1 MWIKNT
7 VLAAAVSTAILG
19 GADKCLAQNIGTK
32 TLIDSLSTVEQ
43 VETQDSTKLNI
54 QENVKNQIFVCLET
68 DDSLSYTHTK
78 VLESITDPEN
88 TVLEYPVEQIFKKYL
103 HKKKMTEH
111 PLYVSW
117 LKKNFRAL
125 MWEGWIESTDL
136 PQTLNPRAGKI
147 TSYTRYEIWD
157 TLRFYMIDPELAEE
171 FPENLSDQL
180 KEEWFETFFD
190 KDSLLINNLQSP
202 IIDWLDESEDKKDVD
217 YIYDIVVK
225 GLPWW
230 KAATALYRNWK
241 LFIATYSSVWI
252 PDHSTRRW
260 QFEIIW
266 DFPYA
271 RSSTYGNSPMPF
283 ALKYCEH
290 YYLHQWLVTW
300 RPESHGCVR
309 QKWLIMDA
317 MYSSLHNKKHVDVF
331 IDRNLDKPKKPRIHT
346 NQKK

>member
-19 GADKCLAQNIGTK
+19 GADKCLAQNIWEIQSGR
-32 TLIDSLSTVEQ
+32 DSLSTIEQ
-43 VETQDSTKLNI
+43 VEPQDSTRLGI
-54 QENVKNQIFVCLET
+54 EEAVKSQIFVCLET

-78 VLESITDPEN
+78 VMEKITDPRN
-88 TVLEYPVEQIFKKYL
+88 TVLEYPVEQLFKKYL
-103 HKKKMTEH
+103 YENKMTEH
-111 PLYVSW
+111 PFYVSW
-117 LKKNFRAL
+117 LGKNFRAL

-136 PQTLNPRAGKI
+136 PQTLNPRAGKV
-147 TSYTRYEIWD
+147 TSATRYEIWD

-180 KEEWFETFFD
+180 KEEWFETFSD
-190 KDSLLINNLQSP
+190 KDSLLINNLQNTLS
-202 IIDWLDESEDKKDVD
+202 DWLKEGEEKDD

-241 LFIATYSSVWI
+241 LFIAAYSSVWI
-252 PDHSTRRW
+252 PGHWTRKW

-266 DFPYA
+266 DFPYK
-271 RSSTYGNSPMPF
+271 RSASYGNTPMPLS
-283 ALKYCEH
+283 LKYREF
-290 YYLHQWLVTW
+290 YYLHQWVVTW
-300 RPESHGCVR
+300 RPASHGCVR
-309 QKWLIMDA
+309 QKWLVMDA
-317 MYSSLHNKKHVDVF
+317 IYSSVHNKKHVDVF
-331 IDRNLDKPKKPRIHT
+331 IDKNLNKSKKPKMHT